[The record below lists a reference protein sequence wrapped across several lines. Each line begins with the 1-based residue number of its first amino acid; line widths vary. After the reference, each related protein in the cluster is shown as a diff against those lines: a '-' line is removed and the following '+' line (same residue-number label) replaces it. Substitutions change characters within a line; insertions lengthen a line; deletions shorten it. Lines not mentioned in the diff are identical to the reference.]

1 MAAAVMAVENA
12 MERLE
17 AITEAMAVV
26 AAMAAA
32 AMAVEKAVERTL
44 AMAVEAKQVAAKV
57 MEAMAAAEMAV
68 EKVVEKAVERWEA
81 IAEAFSAALASAG
94 GLKLPSMVEVQAA
107 LAGLGT
113 RTKPVQCTGHG
124 GRGGAG

>member
-32 AMAVEKAVERTL
+32 AMAVKKAMESVVAIAEAMAVENGAVEKTL
-44 AMAVEAKQVAAKV
+44 AMAVEAKVVAAKV
-57 MEAMAAAEMAV
+57 VEAMAAVEMAV
-68 EKVVEKAVERWEA
+68 EKVVEWAVKLFPRTRKRRRRLL
-81 IAEAFSAALASAG
+81 IGFS
-94 GLKLPSMVEVQAA
+94 
-107 LAGLGT
+107 
-113 RTKPVQCTGHG
+113 HG
-124 GRGGAG
+124 